1 MSKRSYTRKDGTTVT
16 IVSVSDPYLRKKGLL
31 RVKHITPA
39 GWEKNIGK
47 AFAKVFK
54 EEIEKMKIRCCTD

>member
-31 RVKHITPA
+31 RLKHITPA

-47 AFAKVFK
+47 IFARIFRK
-54 EEIEKMKIRCCTD
+54 EIEETKL